1 MTYHRADSAVP
12 SAAGPSRCYLAARLT
27 GNVLGRRR
35 AGGAVEKGL
44 EFRFR
49 ELLEQT
55 SPRSNF
61 TGRFL
66 RIGLAI
72 EPNDVGWGRETSRA
86 VLRRDEARRSA
97 DAFGRPSPPG
107 VIDYPT
113 HRRPVIHS
121 CQYY

>member
-86 VLRRDEARRSA
+86 VLRRDEAIIQRIVA
-97 DAFGRPSPPG
+97 P
-107 VIDYPT
+107 
-113 HRRPVIHS
+113 
-121 CQYY
+121 